1 MSLLDK
7 VLGVAPDR
15 MATTTQPVAPG
26 QLEPARARR
35 RPPPRWS
42 DLSVAALGA
51 ALGGVAGGFLVVG
64 VTLVL
69 KAGIDL
75 SADQGTWFVLTVPPL
90 GALLA
95 VLTLH
100 GVGTVAEAPGDP
112 ERARSWRAFPAD
124 VARADISA
132 DVVDNAGHEERFP
145 WRLAPLRT
153 VAILATVGLGGAM
166 GTEAPA
172 AYLGVATGAGLADK
186 GRLSPR
192 LLRPA
197 ALAGGAAGVSALMG
211 IALVGTAFMLELGRR
226 GRAPLSAERVLAS
239 LTGGVIGWGI
249 HAAFGISL
257 LRLVVPHEAP
267 GTLAQAGLTA
277 LFIGA
282 ASGAISATAA
292 AAVYQAKKWRAA
304 PKLRWLLGT
313 AATVAIALLLV
324 RIAGPSAA
332 VGPGGDAILWAEA
345 VDARPLPALAVCL
358 LRAAATTAAV
368 AAGGC
373 GGVFVP
379 FLAVGDLAG
388 RVFAPGLRVGH
399 DLAGA
404 AGAAGGIAGGYRL
417 PLTAAAM
424 VLGVGGPL
432 RATLTCLVTVAV
444 ATAASSAVL
453 GLVVRLKPLGA
464 AVDETGTAT
473 PRPRLRWRRS

>member
-1 MSLLDK
+1 M
-7 VLGVAPDR
+7 
-15 MATTTQPVAPG
+15 
-26 QLEPARARR
+26 
-35 RPPPRWS
+35 
-42 DLSVAALGA
+42 AALGA
-51 ALGGVAGGFLVVG
+51 ALGGLAGGFLVVG

-75 SADQGTWFVLTVPPL
+75 ASTQGTWFVLTVPPL
-90 GALLA
+90 GLLLA

-100 GVGTVAEAPGDP
+100 GVGTVAEPSAAPG
-112 ERARSWRAFPAD
+112 RAHAWRAFSPD

-132 DVVDNAGHEERFP
+132 DVVESAGQEERFP
-145 WRLAPLRT
+145 WRLAPLRA
-153 VAILATVGLGGAM
+153 VAILATVGLGAAM

-172 AYLGVATGAGLADK
+172 AYLGVATGAGLADR
-186 GRLSPR
+186 GRAGRR

-197 ALAGGAAGVSALMG
+197 AVAGGAAGVAALMG
-211 IALVGTAFMLELGRR
+211 IALVGTFFMLELGRR
-226 GRAPLSAERVLAS
+226 GRAPLSAERVLAA
-239 LTGGVIGWGI
+239 LAGGVIGWGI
-249 HAAFGISL
+249 NAAFGISL
-257 LRLVVPHEAP
+257 IRLVVPHEPP
-267 GTLAQAGLTA
+267 GTLAQAIVTA

-282 ASGAISATAA
+282 ASGVISAAAA
-292 AAVYQAKKWRAA
+292 AAVYQAKKWRVRPAF
-304 PKLRWLLGT
+304 RWAIGA
-313 AATVAIALLLV
+313 AATIAIALVLT
-324 RIAGPSAA
+324 RIADTSAA
-332 VGPGGDAILWAEA
+332 VGPGGGAILWAER
-345 VDARPLPALAVCL
+345 VDARPWSALAVCL

-432 RATLTCLVTVAV
+432 RATLTCLATVLVASAV
-444 ATAASSAVL
+444 PGALRALVARRKARAAS
-453 GLVVRLKPLGA
+453 
-464 AVDETGTAT
+464 AT
-473 PRPRLRWRRS
+473 KQGGGRRQPRLSWRRT